1 MKTRLKVTAA
11 SLFGVALLSAAATA
25 PAHAGGNVTVSL
37 TSISPQETISI
48 SDLEGHDLTTQGL
61 NLGSDNPLSS
71 ALSSPMEVTV
81 TDTNQT
87 PSGFDIYASMTNL
100 YQCTS
105 ATGPCSLPGAEPTG
119 SQQIPS
125 HNVGLSYPSNPLEV
139 ANVSALAAPLFT
151 VAGSVPAGVCTAAA
165 LLNTSLSCA
174 SSIPLT
180 MTVKGVG
187 QALQQVVNLASLNTL
202 PVVPQAGTAGQFQ
215 TPAYDYGAVTYG
227 TKATGT
233 TLSVI
238 SGTDNNSAGVLS
250 SLLSQIDSAAGA
262 VPSQYLD
269 TSSLDTALQNA
280 LVTALGTVNTGTT
293 DLGDSVWVELEN
305 AASNPILSGAGVS
318 PMTLSAVEGSLTST
332 LLSLGGISPS
342 CATPSQ
348 TLSCIVGVSGTYR
361 SFPILNVS
369 VPAGTSTGNFEGTL
383 VFTGF

>member
-1 MKTRLKVTAA
+1 MNLRLKLTAA
-11 SLFGVALLSAAATA
+11 SVLGAALLSAAATS

-37 TSISPQETISI
+37 TSVSPQETISI
-48 SDLEGHDLTTQGL
+48 TDLEGHDLTTQGL
-61 NLGSDNPLSS
+61 NLGADNPLST

-100 YQCTS
+100 YQCS
-105 ATGPCSLPGAEPTG
+105 SSSGPCALPGTEPTG
-119 SQQIPS
+119 SQEIQS
-125 HNVGLSYPSNPLEV
+125 QNAGLSYPSSPLAV

-151 VAGSVPAGVCTAAA
+151 VAGNIPAGVCTDAA
-165 LLNTSLSCA
+165 LLNSTLSCA
-174 SSIPLT
+174 SPIPIT

-187 QALQQVVNLASLNTL
+187 QALQQVVNLANLNSL
-202 PVVPQAGTAGQFQ
+202 PVIPQAGSAGQFQ
-215 TPAYDYGAVTYG
+215 AAAYDYGAVPYG
-227 TKATGT
+227 TKSTGT

-238 SGTDNNSAGVLS
+238 SGSDNGSASVLS
-250 SLLSQIDSAAGA
+250 SLLAQIQGAGA

-269 TSSLDTALQNA
+269 TSSLDSTLQSA

-293 DLGDSVWVELEN
+293 DLGDPVWVELEN
-305 AASNPILSGAGVS
+305 ATSNPILTAASVS
-318 PMTLSAVEGSLTST
+318 PLTLSSVEGSLTAT

-342 CATPSQ
+342 CTTPTQ

-369 VPAGTSTGNFEGTL
+369 VPAGTSNGNFEGTL